1 MAKKEK
7 KIKIPKSVLDLRLS
21 PKKFAKKHD
30 IRLKGKGM
38 TKREKKYN
46 AKRLEKEYS
55 ECAINGLNKAVKIL
69 AENSSE
75 SKKINKVKDGVDTII
90 TNSSVMDRIAKLY
103 KKNPESYPNMIYL
116 PNMIMNTLVYY
127 SSDGIS
133 EEEKEIGKQLD
144 TESLIEFC
152 EKILKKEIKRYR
164 KMGLDQE
171 VAYQM
176 ATVIPTAKLFKNN
189 RQWYKRLIQQMYD
202 IAEKNEIDIDTI
214 LKAVCKIDKK
224 NPISKKEFMEGFF
237 SEFIMQKSSNKQ
249 KNFTDTQKDLHEGLV
264 ERTLTYLDN
273 LKPRKTR
280 DIIKTYIKRR
290 KTAEQ
295 YKNDT
300 KRVIKFID
308 HASSNS
314 PYTNIKSVIQ
324 GIIDED
330 STAELYLS

>member
-1 MAKKEK
+1 MANSK
-7 KIKIPKSVLDLRLS
+7 KIKIPKSVLELRLS

-46 AKRLEKEYS
+46 AKKFKKEYS
-55 ECAINGLNKAVKIL
+55 EYSLTGLNKAVKIL

-75 SKKINKVKDGVDTII
+75 SKKLDKVKEGVDRII
-90 TNSSVMDRIAKLY
+90 TNPEVMTQIAKLY
-103 KKNPESYPNMIYL
+103 KKNPESYTNMIYL
-116 PNMIMNTLVYY
+116 PNMIMNTLIYY

-133 EEEKEIGKQLD
+133 DEEKEVGKQLD
-144 TESLIEFC
+144 TEALIEFC

-164 KMGLDQE
+164 KMGLDDE
-171 VAYQM
+171 IAFQM
-176 ATVIPTAKLFKNN
+176 ATVIPTAKLFKN
-189 RQWYKRLIQQMYD
+189 RQWYRRLIQQMYD
-202 IAEKNEIDIDTI
+202 IAEKNEVDVDKL

-224 NPISKKEFMEGFF
+224 NHISKKDFLEGFY

-249 KNFTDTQKDLHEGLV
+249 KNFTDTQKELHENLIEHTLV
-264 ERTLTYLDN
+264 YLDGI
-273 LKPRKTR
+273 KPRKLR
-280 DIIKTYIKRR
+280 DILKTYIKRR

-300 KRVIKFID
+300 KRVIKFVD

-314 PYTNIKSVIQ
+314 PYTNIKATVQALI
-324 GIIDED
+324 ED
-330 STAELYLS
+330 DSNAELYLS